1 LRGLAVADIKRS
13 RLLPDVPTLAEAGI
27 PRHEVGY
34 WTGVM
39 VPAGA
44 SDKLVSLLNHKI
56 TKVIS
61 APDVQE
67 RLAKIGFDPMPGTI
81 QSFADHIKAESSEWG
96 RVVRQANIK
105 ID

>member
-1 LRGLAVADIKRS
+1 MGPPVLINGTR
-13 RLLPDVPTLAEAGI
+13 
-27 PRHEVGY
+27 Y
-34 WTGVM
+34 
-39 VPAGA
+39 
-44 SDKLVSLLNHKI
+44 
-56 TKVIS
+56 KVIS

>member
-1 LRGLAVADIKRS
+1 
-13 RLLPDVPTLAEAGI
+13 
-27 PRHEVGY
+27 VGY

-44 SDKLVSLLNHKI
+44 SDKLVSLLNRKI

-81 QSFADHIKAESSEWG
+81 QSFADHIKAESDEWG

-105 ID
+105 IE